1 MTSTS
6 VTEVGGAFVQAN
18 DVERTSFASSYR
30 RQPRKL
36 DAFLERHQQ
45 TKVTSAVTQTTCSSS
60 LSHQGRSHS
69 GAIVD
74 DETDDMSSTIF
85 PIEAYDTQSQSHCG
99 LDVNSEEWHDFSAVN
114 VNRLDVLPQKERQQ
128 TTSDSATDSSTEQQ
142 HHFHGKEE
150 STSLCEIDDTMSPDD
165 ANLINKWRDLY
176 LSSFDGSEEVN
187 NTDEQV
193 EFHPVE
199 TSSRCSDN
207 DAILGTGVMLSSAQD
222 DITRGNVTTNLH
234 SPLTTASSTHTTT
247 HTKSTVSQHI
257 STPREVSNTS
267 CSFSFNFLA
276 AVFKPETE
284 REDDDSSK
292 ENNASPIFSASSS
305 SESFSSESCDDRDM
319 FAASAASEDIE
330 LNNYYDEGE
339 NGLAPMTTWTF
350 DDSEA
355 GTDAS

>member
-1 MTSTS
+1 MAS
-6 VTEVGGAFVQAN
+6 VKEVGGAFVQAN
-18 DVERTSFASSYR
+18 DVDRTSFASSSYR
-30 RQPRKL
+30 RHPRKL

-45 TKVTSAVTQTTCSSS
+45 TKITTAVTQTTCSSS
-60 LSHQGRSHS
+60 LSHQGQSHS
-69 GAIVD
+69 GSIV
-74 DETDDMSSTIF
+74 DETDDMSSAIF

-99 LDVNSEEWHDFSAVN
+99 PDVNPEGEWHDFSAFD

-128 TTSDSATDSSTEQQ
+128 TTSDSETDSSTEQ
-142 HHFHGKEE
+142 HHSQGKEE
-150 STSLCEIDDTMSPDD
+150 STSLCENDDTMSPDD
-165 ANLINKWRDLY
+165 ANLINEWRDLY
-176 LSSFDGSEEVN
+176 LTSLDGSEEVN
-187 NTDEQV
+187 YTDEQV

-207 DAILGTGVMLSSAQD
+207 DAILGTVTFPAEEA
-222 DITRGNVTTNLH
+222 ITKRGNVTANLH
-234 SPLTTASSTHTTT
+234 SPLTIESST

-257 STPREVSNTS
+257 STPREVPNTS
-267 CSFSFNFLA
+267 CSFSFNLLA
-276 AVFKPETE
+276 AIFKRETD
-284 REDDDSSK
+284 REDDESSK

-319 FAASAASEDIE
+319 FAASTASEDIE

-339 NGLAPMTTWTF
+339 DGRASMQWTF

>member
-1 MTSTS
+1 MAS
-6 VTEVGGAFVQAN
+6 VKEVGGAFVQAY
-18 DVERTSFASSYR
+18 DVDRTSFASSSYR

-45 TKVTSAVTQTTCSSS
+45 TKITSTITQTTCSSS
-60 LSHQGRSHS
+60 LSQGQS
-69 GAIVD
+69 
-74 DETDDMSSTIF
+74 DETYNMSSTVF

-99 LDVNSEEWHDFSAVN
+99 PGVNHEEEWHDFSAFD
-114 VNRLDVLPQKERQQ
+114 VNRLDVVPKKERHQS
-128 TTSDSATDSSTEQQ
+128 TAEVATVSSTEQQ
-142 HHFHGKEE
+142 HFHNKDE
-150 STSLCEIDDTMSPDD
+150 STSLGEINGTISPDD
-165 ANLINKWRDLY
+165 ADLINQWRDLY
-176 LSSFDGSEEVN
+176 LTNRDDSEEVN
-187 NTDEQV
+187 STDADGQV

-207 DAILGTGVMLSSAQD
+207 DVILGTAVMFPAQE
-222 DITRGNVTTNLH
+222 DITNKSNVAANLH
-234 SPLTTASSTHTTT
+234 SPLTIESST
-247 HTKSTVSQHI
+247 HTKSTVSHHI
-257 STPREVSNTS
+257 STPREASNTS

-276 AVFKPETE
+276 AIFKPETG
-284 REDDDSSK
+284 RKDDESSK
-292 ENNASPIFSASSS
+292 ENNASPMFSASSS

-339 NGLAPMTTWTF
+339 NGLASMKWTF